1 MPPKSVQIQAGT
13 AATPSRHT
21 RSGAKLSG
29 TPGESYLLLQ
39 VDRLIADLWFREC
52 QFAEE
57 EDHGGFACRG
67 GGDRARAPPAKKAKK
82 GGKASKADAPPEPVA
97 EDAVAGG
104 AATIVVK
111 PLQLDSAAAM
121 GRYVAQVIE
130 SNLKMLKS
138 MPTVMSPE
146 PAGNHY
152 NLCAKAMRHL
162 FEERP
167 ETSRT

>member
-1 MPPKSVQIQAGT
+1 MSLGYRFRSIESLLTCGLGNVNSQKRINT
-13 AATPSRHT
+13 AALP
-21 RSGAKLSG
+21 
-29 TPGESYLLLQ
+29 
-39 VDRLIADLWFREC
+39 VV
-52 QFAEE
+52 EE
-57 EDHGGFACRG
+57 EIELAP
-67 GGDRARAPPAKKAKK
+67 PPAKKAKK
-82 GGKASKADAPPEPVA
+82 GGKASKADAPPEPAA
-97 EDAVAGG
+97 EDAVAGS

-130 SNLKMLKS
+130 SNLEMLKS

-146 PAGNHY
+146 PVGNHY
-152 NLCAKAMRHL
+152 NLCAKAMRYL